1 MQNMFTVAI
10 VALLGLSALPTAG
23 QKPPSA
29 QRGQVVLQKNC
40 LSCHGDAKLGGLDL
54 RQPLASA
61 KRERLYRVVSGLD
74 KLQMPPGKRLS
85 AEEISLVK
93 SWVAAPTPLVA
104 TATHWAFRPV
114 QARLEPPVEQSG
126 LDAFLLAKLKA
137 KGLGFSK
144 AADKRT
150 LLRRVS
156 FDLSGLPPT
165 PGETTAFLA
174 DTKPGA
180 YERVV
185 ARLLASPA
193 YGERQARRWLD
204 LARYADSEG
213 FKGDEMRPTAW
224 RYRDYVVRSF
234 NSDKPYDRF
243 VREQLA
249 GDELWPGDPEALLA
263 TGFSRHFPDESNAR
277 NIPLRRQEILN
288 DITDVTGSVF
298 LGLTVGCARC
308 HDHKYDPVPQK
319 DYYRLQA
326 FFAAVRPRTDLVP
339 LPASERVAREQALT
353 AWEEKTHETRT
364 ALETLEKPVRE
375 RLAKGKLEKFPDDLK
390 EAVTTPPEKRTSR
403 QWVLV
408 HQVNPQIEP
417 TEAEVTGAMDKS
429 KPEVKTP
436 WTELTKTL
444 KKDPKPAALPTA
456 LGITDVGPNAPRTFL
471 LTGGLYDQPGSEVT
485 PGFLQALGG
494 GEAHCAPSPTSTGRR
509 AALANW
515 LTSPRNTL
523 TARVMVNRLW
533 QQHFGRGLVGTG
545 NDFGVAGERPTH
557 PELLDWLTERFIH
570 DDGWSLKKL
579 HQRIVL
585 SAAYRQSATQ
595 NPKASK
601 LDPENTLLWRFRR
614 QRLEGESI
622 RDALLAVSGQLN
634 SKQGGPGVMAELPAG
649 LTTTGYWKET
659 TELTERNRRSLYL
672 FVKRNLRY
680 PLFEAFDFPDTHE
693 PCARRSQTT
702 SPLQALL
709 LLNDTTALRLAKAFA
724 EKIEKEV
731 GADPI
736 AQITHAWERAY
747 NRPPQPDELTRAVA
761 FLKQSNLTELC
772 HALFNT
778 NEFLYVE

>member
-1 MQNMFTVAI
+1 MQNTLTVAI

-23 QKPPSA
+23 QKPLSA

-54 RQPLASA
+54 RQPLTRA
-61 KRERLYRVVSGLD
+61 KRDRLYRVVSGLE

-85 AEEISLVK
+85 AEEISSVK

-104 TATHWAFRPV
+104 TATHWAFLPV

-126 LDAFLLAKLKA
+126 LDAFLLAKLKD

-144 AADKRT
+144 EADKRT
-150 LLRRVS
+150 LIRRVS

-165 PGETTAFLA
+165 LGETAAFLT

-185 ARLLASPA
+185 ERLLASPA

-243 VREQLA
+243 VKEQLA

-353 AWEEKTHETRT
+353 AWEEKTRETRT

-375 RLAKGKLEKFPDDLK
+375 RLAKGKLEKFPEDLK

-417 TEAEVTGAMDKS
+417 TEGEVTGAMEKS

-436 WTELTKTL
+436 WAELTQVL
-444 KKDPKPAALPTA
+444 KKDLKPAALPTA
-456 LGITDVGPNAPRTFL
+456 LGITDVGPDAPKTFL
-471 LTGGLYDQPGSEVT
+471 LTGGLYDQPGPEVT

-494 GEAHCAPSPTSTGRR
+494 GDARFTASPTSTGRR

-515 LTSPRNTL
+515 ITSPRNTL

-585 SAAYRQSATQ
+585 SMAYRQSATQ
-595 NPKASK
+595 NPKATK

-724 EKIEKEV
+724 EQVEKEA
-731 GADPI
+731 GADPVT
-736 AQITHAWERAY
+736 QITQAWERAY
-747 NRPPQPDELTRAVA
+747 NRPPQPDEITRAVA